1 MAARNAREHRGRRG
15 GNYVTVEMFQELQEQ
30 IQQLAAT
37 FEEVTRIVAMVII
50 VNQIIQ
56 GKRKGH
62 SIKFDGGMEPE
73 ELVNWLDCI
82 EHYFDWKEVPE
93 ERKVKLVG
101 AKLRGADSTWVQ
113 NLQQCDKTVKE
124 YTQEFHQ
131 LRSNLVETENQEV
144 IHYINGLRLV
154 IQDQVS
160 LQRPYKVN
168 DAYQLALKVETQFY
182 QGSSKKS
189 GLEQDHED
197 DYKENFVIE
206 DEEKQPGKSEATDD
220 EEEGI
225 EGDMVGDVLVIR
237 WSMLA
242 PPVQEKDDWFHKN
255 IFRTSCTSGGRPWQ
269 FDRKTVH
276 HDDKNTYSFYLG
288 KNNFVL
294 KSMRDQVA
302 AKKEVKSSTS
312 FLNVSDFVEESKEVG
327 IIYALVGKEDIEL
340 QMVPKWA
347 ILPNL
352 PHFRMSLK
360 EHWELHRQVVDLLKK
375 SFIRESLSPC
385 VLPALLTPTKD
396 GIWRV
401 VSDFL
406 KIDLKSGYHQIRI
419 WEGDEWKT
427 TFKTKDGLYEW
438 LVIPFGLSNAPSTF
452 MKFMNQLLKEN
463 QLYPNIKKCVF
474 MVDRL
479 EFLGFVVLSK
489 GVEVDPTKREFIL
502 HSDHEALK
510 FFHSQRK
517 LNCSHA
523 KWVAYLGIPLNVV
536 QLDWLAVCNSKGVD
550 CPLPVPTAPWME
562 GSVDFIL
569 GLPHTKILPSSHF
582 PKARKRKL
590 QEKFRCTVQ
599 NGDLVVSIIRVCFL
613 IVGRNGFGESRVSEE
628 PSCPGNLNC
637 RPRMLSGILDVS
649 YPEKV
654 KCHASQGGPFEKNRS
669 ASLSGATPSGFP
681 KRTCG
686 VLPNPDSLREK
697 HTALMNITPRTIAYP
712 IRICCPDHLLK

>member
-37 FEEVTRIVAMVII
+37 FEEVTRIVAM
-50 VNQIIQ
+50 
-56 GKRKGH
+56 
-62 SIKFDGGMEPE
+62 
-73 ELVNWLDCI
+73 
-82 EHYFDWKEVPE
+82 
-93 ERKVKLVG
+93 
-101 AKLRGADSTWVQ
+101 

-340 QMVPKWA
+340 QM
-347 ILPNL
+347 
-352 PHFRMSLK
+352 
-360 EHWELHRQVVDLLKK
+360 
-375 SFIRESLSPC
+375 
-385 VLPALLTPTKD
+385 
-396 GIWRV
+396 
-401 VSDFL
+401 
-406 KIDLKSGYHQIRI
+406 
-419 WEGDEWKT
+419 
-427 TFKTKDGLYEW
+427 
-438 LVIPFGLSNAPSTF
+438 
-452 MKFMNQLLKEN
+452 LLKEN

-489 GVEVDPTKREFIL
+489 GVEVDPTKV
-502 HSDHEALK
+502 EAIT
-510 FFHSQRK
+510 S
-517 LNCSHA
+517 
-523 KWVAYLGIPLNVV
+523 W
-536 QLDWLAVCNSKGVD
+536 
-550 CPLPVPTAPWME
+550 PTPKT
-562 GSVDFIL
+562 L
-569 GLPHTKILPSSHF
+569 TKIRSFHGLATFYRRFIKNVNIVMTAITEGLKGGQYRWDSQAEESFQEIEKDDTGTSSSF
-582 PKARKRKL
+582 T
-590 QEKFRCTVQ
+590 KF
-599 NGDLVVSIIRVCFL
+599 
-613 IVGRNGFGESRVSEE
+613 
-628 PSCPGNLNC
+628 
-637 RPRMLSGILDVS
+637 
-649 YPEKV
+649 
-654 KCHASQGGPFEKNRS
+654 
-669 ASLSGATPSGFP
+669 
-681 KRTCG
+681 
-686 VLPNPDSLREK
+686 
-697 HTALMNITPRTIAYP
+697 
-712 IRICCPDHLLK
+712 